1 MKLHSWFLA
10 SLLALSLTTQAE
22 VPANYESLSANEKQ
36 SILWKNISANPYSEL
51 PALTGEKG
59 VKFNYSFK
67 TLDKSFTNK
76 GDEFKT
82 DRVKVIHQWGSAVQ
96 IEFKVTDEC
105 PYTGLFRDGAVG
117 IARLSLALP
126 FAEDGDDFVPGLA
139 IKLLVDG
146 QPSQN
151 IFVME
156 KLEGQERNTNFFKST
171 FTNILPDPASIK
183 TWIGQQV
190 FEQFVENAIH
200 LNVNHVASVTS
211 TGLAVET
218 VSAPFQLLFKPAN
231 GLALPADS
239 LDFRKDL
246 AQLPVGTVLYD
257 VYGKD
262 TSAKNSTLR
271 KVGQIV
277 TTSTFVSSEYEDKS
291 LYFQHAGAKLE
302 TGWIRSVLQD
312 LDILP

>member
-1 MKLHSWFLA
+1 MKIQYWFLV
-10 SLLALSLTTQAE
+10 SLFALSLTAQAE
-22 VPANYESLSANEKQ
+22 LPANYAFLSANEKQ
-36 SILWKNISANPYSEL
+36 SILWKNISDTPYSQL
-51 PALTGEKG
+51 PALNGEKG
-59 VKFNYSFK
+59 AKFNYSFK

-96 IEFKVTDEC
+96 IEFKVTEET
-105 PYTGLFRDGAVG
+105 PYTGMFRDGAVG

-126 FAEDGDDFVPGLA
+126 FVDADDDFVPGLA

-146 QPSQN
+146 QGSQN
-151 IFVME
+151 LFVME
-156 KLEGQERNTNFFKST
+156 KLEGQGRDTNYFKNT
-171 FTNILPDPASIK
+171 FTNILPNPASIK

-200 LNVNHVASVTS
+200 LNVNHVASVTRS
-211 TGLAVET
+211 GFPVNEAN
-218 VSAPFQLLFKPAN
+218 APFQLLFKPAK

-239 LDFRKDL
+239 SDFRKDL
-246 AQLPVGTVLYD
+246 ETLPEGTVLYD

-262 TSAKNSTLR
+262 TSAKNSIVR
-271 KVGQIV
+271 KIGQLV
-277 TTSTFVSSEYEDKS
+277 TTSAFISSEYQDKN

-302 TGWIRSVLQD
+302 TGWIRGVLQD